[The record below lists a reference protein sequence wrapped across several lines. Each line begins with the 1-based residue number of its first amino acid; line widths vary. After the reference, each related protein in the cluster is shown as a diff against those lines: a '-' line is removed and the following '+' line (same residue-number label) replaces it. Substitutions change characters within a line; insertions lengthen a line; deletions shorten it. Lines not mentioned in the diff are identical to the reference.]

1 MYKELI
7 ISIIVIVVV
16 VIVNFTMGRLV
27 DDKLNRVI
35 DLLAEMRTSIEEKD
49 YDKANDKADEISSHW
64 ENSEKF
70 LSCYIEH
77 DELEKVETEFTS
89 LKACLEIEEE
99 DCLEYIDRMSFI
111 VEHIEKKD
119 DFVLENIFKNRK
131 TGMFI
136 HTCFL

>member
-1 MYKELI
+1 
-7 ISIIVIVVV
+7 
-16 VIVNFTMGRLV
+16 MGKLV

-35 DLLAEMRTSIEEKD
+35 DLLAETRTAIEDKD
-49 YDKANDKADEISSHW
+49 YEKANEKVEEIDKHW
-64 ENSEKF
+64 ESSERF

-99 DCLEYIDRMSFI
+99 DCLEYIDRMSFV

-119 DFVLENIFKNRK
+119 DFVLEN
-131 TGMFI
+131 MF
-136 HTCFL
+136 

>member
-7 ISIIVIVVV
+7 ISAIVIILVIVV
-16 VIVNFTMGRLV
+16 NFVMGKLV

-35 DLLAEMRTSIEEKD
+35 DLLAETRTAIEDKD
-49 YDKANDKADEISSHW
+49 YEKANEKVEEIEKHW
-64 ENSEKF
+64 ESSERF

-99 DCLEYIDRMSFI
+99 DCLEYIDRMSFV

-119 DFVLENIFKNRK
+119 DFVLEN
-131 TGMFI
+131 MF
-136 HTCFL
+136 

>member
-7 ISIIVIVVV
+7 ISAIVIILVIVV
-16 VIVNFTMGRLV
+16 NFVMGKLV

-35 DLLAEMRTSIEEKD
+35 DLLAETRTAIEDKD
-49 YDKANDKADEISSHW
+49 YEKANEKVEEIDKHW
-64 ENSEKF
+64 ESSERF

-89 LKACLEIEEE
+89 LKACLELEEE
-99 DCLEYIDRMSFI
+99 DCLEYIDRMSFV

-119 DFVLENIFKNRK
+119 DFVLEN
-131 TGMFI
+131 MF
-136 HTCFL
+136 

>member
-7 ISIIVIVVV
+7 ISAIVIILVIVV
-16 VIVNFTMGRLV
+16 NFVMGKLV

-35 DLLAEMRTSIEEKD
+35 DLLAETRTAIEDKD
-49 YDKANDKADEISSHW
+49 YEKANGKVEEIDKHW
-64 ENSEKF
+64 ESSERF

-99 DCLEYIDRMSFI
+99 DCLEYIDRMSFV

-119 DFVLENIFKNRK
+119 DFVLEN
-131 TGMFI
+131 MF
-136 HTCFL
+136 

>member
-1 MYKELI
+1 MHKELI
-7 ISIIVIVVV
+7 ISISVIILVIVV
-16 VIVNFTMGRLV
+16 NFVMGKLV
-27 DDKLNRVI
+27 DDKLNHVI
-35 DLLAEMRTSIEEKD
+35 DLLAEMRTAIQEED
-49 YDKANDKADEISSHW
+49 YNKATE
-64 ENSEKF
+64 ESEKIEKHWKDSQMF

-119 DFVLENIFKNRK
+119 DFVLENIF
-131 TGMFI
+131 
-136 HTCFL
+136 

>member
-7 ISIIVIVVV
+7 ISASVIILVIVV
-16 VIVNFTMGRLV
+16 NFVMGKLV

-35 DLLAEMRTSIEEKD
+35 DLLAETRTAIEDKD
-49 YDKANDKADEISSHW
+49 YEKANEKVEEIDKHW
-64 ENSEKF
+64 ESSERF

-99 DCLEYIDRMSFI
+99 DCLEYIDRMSFV

-119 DFVLENIFKNRK
+119 DFVLEN
-131 TGMFI
+131 MF
-136 HTCFL
+136 

>member
-7 ISIIVIVVV
+7 ISAIVIILVIVV
-16 VIVNFTMGRLV
+16 NFVMGKLV

-35 DLLAEMRTSIEEKD
+35 DLLAETRTAIEDKD
-49 YDKANDKADEISSHW
+49 YEKANEKVEEIDKHW
-64 ENSEKF
+64 ESSERF

-99 DCLEYIDRMSFI
+99 DCLEYIDRMSFV

-119 DFVLENIFKNRK
+119 DFVLEN
-131 TGMFI
+131 MF
-136 HTCFL
+136 

>member
-1 MYKELI
+1 MYEELI
-7 ISIIVIVVV
+7 ISAIVIILVIVV
-16 VIVNFTMGRLV
+16 NFVMGKLV

-35 DLLAEMRTSIEEKD
+35 DLLAETRTAIEDKD
-49 YDKANDKADEISSHW
+49 YEKANGKVEEIDKHW
-64 ENSEKF
+64 ESSERF

-99 DCLEYIDRMSFI
+99 DCLEYIDRMSFV

-119 DFVLENIFKNRK
+119 DFVLEN
-131 TGMFI
+131 MF
-136 HTCFL
+136 

>member
-1 MYKELI
+1 MHKELI
-7 ISIIVIVVV
+7 ISISVIIL
-16 VIVNFTMGRLV
+16 VIAINFTMEKLV
-27 DDKLNRVI
+27 DDKLNHVMS
-35 DLLAEMRTSIEEKD
+35 LLSEMRISIQEQNYDEANKKSKEINKYWKD
-49 YDKANDKADEISSHW
+49 SQM
-64 ENSEKF
+64 F

-119 DFVLENIFKNRK
+119 DFIIENIF
-131 TGMFI
+131 
-136 HTCFL
+136 

>member
-7 ISIIVIVVV
+7 ISAIVIILVIVV
-16 VIVNFTMGRLV
+16 NFVMGKLV

-35 DLLAEMRTSIEEKD
+35 DLLAETRTAIEDKD
-49 YDKANDKADEISSHW
+49 YEKANEKVEEIDKHW
-64 ENSEKF
+64 ESSERF

-99 DCLEYIDRMSFI
+99 DCIEYIDRMSFV

-119 DFVLENIFKNRK
+119 DFVLEN
-131 TGMFI
+131 MF
-136 HTCFL
+136 